1 MPLKVISLFSGCG
14 GFDLGVKLAGH
25 NIIWANDIYA
35 PAAKSYQQN
44 FPEVEFACCNIEEIK
59 HFPKAEMVVGCYP
72 CQGFSVG
79 GNRKSFDERNY
90 LYRQFL
96 RSIKA
101 IKPKFFVAENVNG
114 MAVLYGGKFLKEQLD
129 AYKATGYIVKWK
141 LLNAKDYGVPQD
153 RKRIFIVGVK
163 KGIGFQYEFP
173 APTHGPD
180 FKKYR
185 TLRDAIWDLPRWPK
199 GEFHNGDFP
208 WYYLS
213 RNRKRS
219 WDEVSYCIL
228 ANWRHV
234 PLHPMGKPMIYISKD
249 KWILPK
255 ESRHRR
261 LSWKEC
267 ARIQS
272 FPDDFKI
279 IGSLQSKYWQIGNA
293 VPPLLARA
301 IVSKFPKECK

>member
-14 GFDLGVKLAGH
+14 GFDFGVKLAGH
-25 NIIWANDIYA
+25 KIIWANDIYP
-35 PAAKSYQQN
+35 PAAKSYIAN
-44 FPEVEFACCNIEEIK
+44 FPEVEFFRGDIDNVK
-59 HFPKAEMVVGCYP
+59 NFPKADMAVGCYP

-96 RSIKA
+96 RCIKT
-101 IKPKFFVAENVNG
+101 IKPKFFIAENVNG
-114 MAVLYGGKFLKEQLD
+114 MAVLYNGRFLKNQLKAYRAAGYAVKWEVLD
-129 AYKATGYIVKWK
+129 A
-141 LLNAKDYGVPQD
+141 KDFGVPQD

-163 KGIGFQYEFP
+163 KSVDFQYTFP
-173 APTHGPD
+173 KPTHGPGL
-180 FKKYR
+180 KNYV
-185 TLRDAIWDLPRWPK
+185 TLRDSIWDLPRWPE
-199 GEFHNGDFP
+199 GEFYDEGFP

-213 RNRKRS
+213 RNRKRG

-234 PLHPMGKPMIYISKD
+234 PLHPMGKPMVYVSED

-255 ESRHRR
+255 GSRHRR

-272 FPDDFKI
+272 FPDNFKVED
-279 IGSLQSKYWQIGNA
+279 SLEAKYWQIGNA
-293 VPPLLARA
+293 VSPSVAKAVISP
-301 IVSKFPKECK
+301 FPK